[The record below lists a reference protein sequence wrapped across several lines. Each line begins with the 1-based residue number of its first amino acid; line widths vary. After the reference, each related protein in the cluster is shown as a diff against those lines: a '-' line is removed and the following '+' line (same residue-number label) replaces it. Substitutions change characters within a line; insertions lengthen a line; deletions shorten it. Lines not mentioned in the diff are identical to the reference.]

1 VTLWSGGV
9 AAFEGKLARSGDRLA
24 VSITAPAA

>member
-1 VTLWSGGV
+1 V

>member
-1 VTLWSGGV
+1 MLWSGEV